1 MTADAPKLTP
11 RDRDDAVLGELT
23 AGVLHEFNNL
33 LQGII
38 GLAEMLEGDENLPEK
53 SKIGVK
59 AIRRLGQNATTLIQD
74 FGASPKSKSVA
85 EKKKEDL
92 DEAEPVMDK
101 EPSMDERPSILV
113 AEDDPMVLNVVTGM
127 LKHLGYKT
135 LEANNGQEA
144 LSIYTENRDK
154 IGLVIS
160 DMVMPKLGGL
170 DLAGEILAN
179 NPDERIVVMTGYLRE
194 DLEIEPDDFG
204 LAGWLEKPMT
214 AERLKQI
221 VHSTMGT

>member
-11 RDRDDAVLGELT
+11 RDRDDAVVGKLT
-23 AGVLHEFNNL
+23 AGILHEFNNL

-53 SKIGVK
+53 SKIGVN

-74 FGASPKSKSVA
+74 FGVSRKSKSVA
-85 EKKKEDL
+85 KKEKEGL
-92 DEAEPVMDK
+92 DAAEPMMDK
-101 EPSMDERPSILV
+101 EPSTDKRPSILV

-144 LSIYTENRDK
+144 LNIYTENTDK

-160 DMVMPKLGGL
+160 DMVMPKMGGL
-170 DLAGEILAN
+170 DLAGKILAD
-179 NPDERIVVMTGYLRE
+179 NPDEKVVVMTGYLRE
-194 DLEIEPDDFG
+194 DLEIDPDDFG

-221 VHSTMGT
+221 VQSTMGS